1 MHPSRPPHRRH
12 VRPNGDAALARSFI
26 FPRRCACPEGT
37 VYIAAAPHYMPV
49 IFHSG
54 LQAIL
59 KGTPMRAEA
68 QKTVDS
74 IEEALALL
82 RRYL

>member
-1 MHPSRPPHRRH
+1 
-12 VRPNGDAALARSFI
+12 
-26 FPRRCACPEGT
+26 
-37 VYIAAAPHYMPV
+37 MPV